1 MFEGLKNLLRT
12 PENTPLN
19 QENNLL
25 NQIVFPYLNNNLVVW
40 FDSQNSKEFIDKGY
54 RANATV
60 YAIVKK
66 IMDKASAAPL
76 LVYEETQKSKTG
88 KYKAFKYS
96 GKSENHAFSNLMR
109 KSLVYNDN
117 NQLAQLLKKPNPY
130 QTQSEFFAELNG
142 FYNVCGECFIYGVG
156 PGDDSKDY
164 GKYTQ
169 LYSLPSHL
177 VTVVQ
182 GDWMNPVHGYKLM
195 IGNQEIELPKE
206 DVLHIKMW
214 NPNWTIQGDQ
224 LRGQSPLLAGMKT
237 LKSSDTGITAKV
249 KSQQNEG
256 AKGIVSPNHNDPK
269 MWLNP
274 QQRQETEQVVDRKMN
289 GIDNLHKVI
298 VSGMPLQY
306 TQIGLSPQA
315 MQIIEGLNYDAK
327 TLCSIYNISPIL
339 LGLTDGTYANQEG
352 AMKGLVTDVCLPWL
366 QLLEEKL
373 TCWLVEKYNRIDKT
387 RFVIDFDTTVY
398 PELQMDLKVLKEV
411 YGDAYQITPNEY
423 RAMLNMEESTA
434 DGMNDNWIPGGLTR
448 MSDYQND
455 NGDEKN
461 LFSDY

>member
-1 MFEGLKNLLRT
+1 
-12 PENTPLN
+12 
-19 QENNLL
+19 
-25 NQIVFPYLNNNLVVW
+25 
-40 FDSQNSKEFIDKGY
+40 
-54 RANATV
+54 
-60 YAIVKK
+60 
-66 IMDKASAAPL
+66 
-76 LVYEETQKSKTG
+76 
-88 KYKAFKYS
+88 
-96 GKSENHAFSNLMR
+96 
-109 KSLVYNDN
+109 
-117 NQLAQLLKKPNPY
+117 
-130 QTQSEFFAELNG
+130 
-142 FYNVCGECFIYGVG
+142 
-156 PGDDSKDY
+156 
-164 GKYTQ
+164 
-169 LYSLPSHL
+169 
-177 VTVVQ
+177 
-182 GDWMNPVHGYKLM
+182 M